1 MTMDDLFESV
11 EMPVIIIDKELE
23 DVRDESIREK

>member
-1 MTMDDLFESV
+1 MTVDDLFESV